1 VVALF
6 KNEINSFFSS
16 LTGYI
21 VIIIFLLVNA
31 AFYWIFPGSNFLDG
45 GYADMSIFFQRA
57 PYIFLLLIPA
67 VTMRSF
73 AEEKSIGT
81 IESLITKP
89 ISEFRIIL
97 AKYMASMVLVTFAIL
112 PTFTYYISLYY
123 VGNPVGNIDTGAV
136 MGSYLG
142 LLLLGS
148 IYVSIGLFA
157 SSLTDN
163 QIVSLLLSV
172 VLCLLITEG
181 FNLLGNLQ
189 FFRAFNLL
197 VMQLGILPH
206 YVSISRG
213 VIDTRDLV
221 YFISANGFFLLC
233 TKTVLQKRKW

>member
-1 VVALF
+1 MLSLF
-6 KNEINSFFSS
+6 RKEINSFFSS
-16 LTGYI
+16 ITGYV
-21 VIIIFLLVNA
+21 VIMIFLLVNA
-31 AFYWIFPGSNFLDG
+31 FFFWVVPDNNIISY
-45 GYADMSIFFQRA
+45 GYADMNIFFENA

-89 ISEFRIIL
+89 ISETNIIM
-97 AKYMASMVLVTFAIL
+97 AKYLASVVLVIFAIL
-112 PTFTYYISLYY
+112 PTFTYYFSLYS
-123 VGNPVGNIDTGAV
+123 VGNPPGNIDSGAV

-148 IYVSIGLFA
+148 IYISIGLFA

-163 QIVSLLLSV
+163 QIVSLLLSI
-172 VLCLLITEG
+172 VLCLVITEG
-181 FNLLGNLQ
+181 FNIIGSLT
-189 FFRAFNLL
+189 FFKAFNLFIL
-197 VMQLGILPH
+197 EMGVLPH

-213 VIDTRDLV
+213 VIDTRDMV
-221 YFISANGFFLLC
+221 YFLSANAFFLLC